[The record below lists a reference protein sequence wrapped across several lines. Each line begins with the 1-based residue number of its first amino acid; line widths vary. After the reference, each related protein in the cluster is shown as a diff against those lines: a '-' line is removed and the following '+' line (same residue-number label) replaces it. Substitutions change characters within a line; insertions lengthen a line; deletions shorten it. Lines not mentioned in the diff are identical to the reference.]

1 MCSDGPP
8 LRLAALGGGAAS
20 LVGRLAPGA
29 GGRRRGSV
37 ARREPDGGPVL
48 AVGELGDAR
57 LLERVERRGGVLRMV
72 AAFLAGPP
80 QRERPEQGAEEEDG
94 EPRARERRVPSLA
107 DETKSAS
114 G

>member
-1 MCSDGPP
+1 MVSTRARISSLLHSRAPTAMPATSPP
-8 LRLAALGGGAAS
+8 GRTRNVAGSPVTRQAREVRSSAS
-20 LVGRLAPGA
+20 SRI
-29 GGRRRGSV
+29 
-37 ARREPDGGPVL
+37 
-48 AVGELGDAR
+48 GDAR